1 MKKLFASLVLALCF
15 LALPSFAQNTW
26 ISGQV
31 TDTSGAPVVGVT
43 VTVKGS
49 TRGTTTDTDGN
60 YRIQGAAN
68 DVLLFQCLG
77 YNPQEMKIGQKTAIN
92 IELQESVE
100 NLEDVVVT
108 GYQTI
113 SKERATGS
121 FDILNKAQLEK
132 PSSNIASRLIGSV
145 AGLTSTQDAYGNP
158 VFEIRGRSSL
168 TTSATQPLLV
178 VDGFAIEG
186 GFESIN
192 PNDVESISILKDA
205 AAASIWGAKSANGVI
220 VVTTKNAKPEGGGSG
235 ASVTVD
241 YSGFLKV
248 SPKLDLD
255 YTLSQASVND
265 IIDYEVYGFSHMDSS
280 IWYHEENDYSGG
292 MSRIYELLTQN
303 RLGHLSDADMNAQIN
318 QLRNYS
324 NHDQIKKYLLQN
336 PIVHQENVAVNIAT
350 ERSSNTL
357 SAMYQNNR
365 QHYKK
370 YNANQYMINFRNR
383 THLFKWLDF
392 NFNGSYTY
400 SKNDNSGTGLPD
412 LSPYEMLVDESGKL
426 IRYSN
431 SIDLNYVDRHVP
443 KEEFP
448 YDDWSWNPIEEM
460 NNRELITTK
469 TNARVQ
475 AGLTVKI
482 WQGLTFDS
490 RIQYEMIDSYT
501 HNYYNENTYLVRSTV
516 NSASSWD
523 KETNEVTP
531 NLPTGGFLDQ
541 SRYRYDVLTVRNQL
555 NFNHTFAE
563 KHAIAF
569 VAGIETID
577 RVYQYFG
584 YPRTYGYNDETLS
597 VGNFPNGIGGTGV
610 YQLTNWQ
617 GSNQTFGYQN
627 SFSYTTDRYFSA
639 FGNLSYTFDDR
650 YTVSGSI
657 RTDASNLITDD
668 PQYRYAPFWSVGASW
683 HIGREKFMQNVAW
696 VDALSLRATY
706 GYNGNVDKTT
716 TFKPLVNITTSP
728 NVVTGEYTGSM
739 SSYGNPTLRWER
751 TGTWNIGVDFSL
763 LHGKLFGKFDV
774 YNKHSEDLIADVS
787 LPSVQGTSTMK
798 LNNGELLN
806 RGFEM
811 EVGSTLPITRHIS
824 WTGSLTLSYN
834 KNRITSL
841 AVEPT
846 SAYTLAMSNGD
857 SSGWM
862 EGYDMNTL
870 WCYKY
875 GGLQNVGS
883 ATSPVMKPTLV
894 TKGGEY
900 KTFDSWPAG
909 DPLDHAYAMGTLV
922 APWNMAISSS
932 FRVYDFDISFI
943 ITGKFGH
950 KFMRESFNYPGM
962 TGRSIPN
969 SKYSEVVNGD
979 PNEIIPL
986 PQTDTET
993 RYYFWDRFFPYMSY
1007 LAESASHL
1015 RLQEFNVTY
1024 NVPQKA
1030 VRKIGLR
1037 SLQVYAQCNNPFNV
1051 YFNKYNE
1058 DPEFPRGSIRL
1069 QASYTFGIKCKF

>member
-1 MKKLFASLVLALCF
+1 M
-15 LALPSFAQNTW
+15 
-26 ISGQV
+26 
-31 TDTSGAPVVGVT
+31 
-43 VTVKGS
+43 
-49 TRGTTTDTDGN
+49 
-60 YRIQGAAN
+60 
-68 DVLLFQCLG
+68 
-77 YNPQEMKIGQKTAIN
+77 
-92 IELQESVE
+92 
-100 NLEDVVVT
+100 
-108 GYQTI
+108 
-113 SKERATGS
+113 
-121 FDILNKAQLEK
+121 
-132 PSSNIASRLIGSV
+132 
-145 AGLTSTQDAYGNP
+145 
-158 VFEIRGRSSL
+158 
-168 TTSATQPLLV
+168 
-178 VDGFAIEG
+178 
-186 GFESIN
+186 
-192 PNDVESISILKDA
+192 
-205 AAASIWGAKSANGVI
+205 
-220 VVTTKNAKPEGGGSG
+220 
-235 ASVTVD
+235 D

-265 IIDYEVYGFSHMDSS
+265 IIDYEVYGFSHMDAS

-292 MSRIYELLTQN
+292 MSRVYELLTQN

-412 LSPYEMLVDESGKL
+412 LSPYEMLVDENGKL

-431 SIDLNYVDRHVP
+431 TIDLNYVDRHVP

>member
-1 MKKLFASLVLALCF
+1 MKKLFVTTVLAVCF
-15 LALPSFAQNTW
+15 LSLPAFAQNHW
-26 ISGQV
+26 ITGQV
-31 TDTSGAPVVGVT
+31 TDQTGAPIVGVT
-43 VTVKGS
+43 VTIKGS
-49 TRGTTTDTDGN
+49 ATGTTTDPNGN
-60 YRIQGAAN
+60 YRIQGSAE
-68 DVLLFQCLG
+68 DILLFQCLG
-77 YNPQEMKIGQKTAIN
+77 YNAQEMKIGQKTSMD
-92 IELQESVE
+92 IELLESIE
-100 NLEDVVVT
+100 HLEDVVVT

-121 FDILNKAQLEK
+121 FDIVNKAQIEK
-132 PSSNIASRLIGSV
+132 PSSNIASRLIGTV

-168 TTSATQPLLV
+168 SSSATQPLLV

-220 VVTTKNAKPEGGGSG
+220 VITTKNARPEGGGT
-235 ASVTVD
+235 SVTVD

-265 IIDYEVYGFSHMDSS
+265 IIDYEIKGFTSMDSS
-280 IWYHEENDYSGG
+280 IWYHEESDYSGG
-292 MSRIYELLTQN
+292 MSRVYELLTQN
-303 RLGHLSDADMNAQIN
+303 RLGHLSEADMNAQIDQYRKYN
-318 QLRNYS
+318 

-336 PIVHQENVAVNIAT
+336 PIVHQENVSVNIAT

-357 SAMYQNNR
+357 SAM
-365 QHYKK
+365 
-370 YNANQYMINFRNR
+370 
-383 THLFKWLDF
+383 
-392 NFNGSYTY
+392 
-400 SKNDNSGTGLPD
+400 
-412 LSPYEMLVDESGKL
+412 
-426 IRYSN
+426 
-431 SIDLNYVDRHVP
+431 
-443 KEEFP
+443 
-448 YDDWSWNPIEEM
+448 
-460 NNRELITTK
+460 
-469 TNARVQ
+469 
-475 AGLTVKI
+475 
-482 WQGLTFDS
+482 
-490 RIQYEMIDSYT
+490 
-501 HNYYNENTYLVRSTV
+501 
-516 NSASSWD
+516 
-523 KETNEVTP
+523 
-531 NLPTGGFLDQ
+531 
-541 SRYRYDVLTVRNQL
+541 
-555 NFNHTFAE
+555 
-563 KHAIAF
+563 
-569 VAGIETID
+569 
-577 RVYQYFG
+577 
-584 YPRTYGYNDETLS
+584 
-597 VGNFPNGIGGTGV
+597 
-610 YQLTNWQ
+610 
-617 GSNQTFGYQN
+617 YQN

-650 YTVSGSI
+650 YTVSGSV

-668 PQYRYAPFWSVGASW
+668 PKYRYAPFWSVGASW
-683 HIGREKFMQNVAW
+683 QIGKEKFMQDVAW
-696 VDALSLRATY
+696 VDALTLRATY
-706 GYNGNVDKTT
+706 GYNGNVDKST
-716 TFKPLVNITTSP
+716 TFKPLVNINTSP

-763 LHGKLFGKFDV
+763 LRGKLFGKVDV
-774 YNKHSEDLIADVS
+774 YNKHSEDLIASVS

-806 RGFEM
+806 KGIEM
-811 EVGSTLPITRHIS
+811 EVGSSLRISPNVS
-824 WTGSLTLSYN
+824 WTGTLTLSYN
-834 KNRITSL
+834 KNRIKSL
-841 AVEPT
+841 AVEPS
-846 SAYTLAMSNGD
+846 SAYTLAMSDG
-857 SSGWM
+857 SSDGWM
-862 EGYDMNTL
+862 EGYDINTL

-909 DPLDHAYAMGTLV
+909 DPLDHAYDMGTLV
-922 APWNMAISSS
+922 APWNMAISTS
-932 FRVYDFDISFI
+932 FRVYDFDISLI

-950 KFMRESFNYPGM
+950 KFKRESFNYPGIS
-962 TGRSIPN
+962 GRSIPN
-969 SKYSEVVNGD
+969 SKYSEVVNCD
-979 PNEIIPL
+979 PNEIVPL
-986 PQTDTET
+986 PQTETET

-1007 LAESASHL
+1007 LVESASHM

-1058 DPEFPRGSIRL
+1058 DPEYPRGSIRL

>member
-1 MKKLFASLVLALCF
+1 M
-15 LALPSFAQNTW
+15 
-26 ISGQV
+26 
-31 TDTSGAPVVGVT
+31 
-43 VTVKGS
+43 
-49 TRGTTTDTDGN
+49 
-60 YRIQGAAN
+60 
-68 DVLLFQCLG
+68 
-77 YNPQEMKIGQKTAIN
+77 
-92 IELQESVE
+92 
-100 NLEDVVVT
+100 
-108 GYQTI
+108 
-113 SKERATGS
+113 
-121 FDILNKAQLEK
+121 
-132 PSSNIASRLIGSV
+132 
-145 AGLTSTQDAYGNP
+145 
-158 VFEIRGRSSL
+158 
-168 TTSATQPLLV
+168 
-178 VDGFAIEG
+178 
-186 GFESIN
+186 
-192 PNDVESISILKDA
+192 
-205 AAASIWGAKSANGVI
+205 
-220 VVTTKNAKPEGGGSG
+220 
-235 ASVTVD
+235 D

-292 MSRIYELLTQN
+292 MSRVYELLTQN

-617 GSNQTFGYQN
+617 GSNQTFGYRN

>member
-1 MKKLFASLVLALCF
+1 M
-15 LALPSFAQNTW
+15 
-26 ISGQV
+26 
-31 TDTSGAPVVGVT
+31 
-43 VTVKGS
+43 
-49 TRGTTTDTDGN
+49 
-60 YRIQGAAN
+60 
-68 DVLLFQCLG
+68 
-77 YNPQEMKIGQKTAIN
+77 
-92 IELQESVE
+92 
-100 NLEDVVVT
+100 
-108 GYQTI
+108 
-113 SKERATGS
+113 
-121 FDILNKAQLEK
+121 
-132 PSSNIASRLIGSV
+132 

-168 TTSATQPLLV
+168 SSSATQPLLV

-220 VVTTKNAKPEGGGSG
+220 VITTKNARPEGGGT
-235 ASVTVD
+235 SVTVD

-265 IIDYEVYGFSHMDSS
+265 IIDYEIKGFTSMDSS
-280 IWYHEENDYSGG
+280 IWYHEESDYSGG
-292 MSRIYELLTQN
+292 MSRVYELLTQN
-303 RLGHLSDADMNAQIN
+303 RLGHLSEADMNAQIDQYRKYN
-318 QLRNYS
+318 

-336 PIVHQENVAVNIAT
+336 PIVHQENVSVNIAT

-357 SAMYQNNR
+357 SAMYQNSR

-370 YNANQYMINFRNR
+370 YNANEYMVNFRNR

-392 NFNGSYTY
+392 NFNGSYRY
-400 SKNDNSGTGLPD
+400 SKNDNSGIGLPD
-412 LSPYEMLVDESGKL
+412 MSPYEMLVDEKGDL

-431 SIDLNYVDRHVP
+431 YVDLNYVDRNVP
-443 KEEFP
+443 IEKFP
-448 YDDWSWNPIEEM
+448 YSDWSWNPIEEM
-460 NNRELITTK
+460 NNRELITTN

-475 AGLTVKI
+475 AGLTVKF
-482 WQGLTFDS
+482 WEGLTFDS
-490 RIQYEMIDSYT
+490 RIQYELIDSYT
-501 HNYYNENTYLVRSTV
+501 HNYYNENTYTVRNTV
-516 NSASSWD
+516 NAASSWD
-523 KETNEVTP
+523 KETNEVTA

-541 SRYRYDVLTVRNQL
+541 NRSRYDVLTIRNQL

-577 RVYQYFG
+577 RTYQYFG

-650 YTVSGSI
+650 YTVSGSV

-668 PQYRYAPFWSVGASW
+668 PKYRYAPFWSVGASW
-683 HIGREKFMQNVAW
+683 QIGKEKFMQDVAW
-696 VDALSLRATY
+696 VDALTLRATY
-706 GYNGNVDKTT
+706 GYNGNVDKST
-716 TFKPLVNITTSP
+716 TFKPLVNINTSP

-763 LHGKLFGKFDV
+763 LRGKLFGKVDV
-774 YNKHSEDLIADVS
+774 YNKHSEDLIASVS

-806 RGFEM
+806 KGIEM
-811 EVGSTLPITRHIS
+811 EVGSSLRISPNVS
-824 WTGSLTLSYN
+824 WTGTLTLSYN
-834 KNRITSL
+834 KNRIKSL

-846 SAYTLAMSNGD
+846 SAYTLAMSDG
-857 SSGWM
+857 SSDGWM
-862 EGYDMNTL
+862 EGYDINTL

-900 KTFDSWPAG
+900 KTFDSWPSG
-909 DPLDHAYAMGTLV
+909 DPLDHAYDMGTLV
-922 APWNMAISSS
+922 APWNMAISTS
-932 FRVYDFDISFI
+932 FRVYDFDISLI

-950 KFMRESFNYPGM
+950 KFKRESFNYPGIS
-962 TGRSIPN
+962 GRSIPN
-969 SKYSEVVNGD
+969 SKYSEVVNCD
-979 PNEIIPL
+979 PNEIVPL
-986 PQTDTET
+986 PQTETET

-1007 LAESASHL
+1007 LVESASHM

-1058 DPEFPRGSIRL
+1058 DPEYPRGSIRL

>member
-1 MKKLFASLVLALCF
+1 
-15 LALPSFAQNTW
+15 
-26 ISGQV
+26 
-31 TDTSGAPVVGVT
+31 
-43 VTVKGS
+43 
-49 TRGTTTDTDGN
+49 
-60 YRIQGAAN
+60 
-68 DVLLFQCLG
+68 
-77 YNPQEMKIGQKTAIN
+77 
-92 IELQESVE
+92 
-100 NLEDVVVT
+100 
-108 GYQTI
+108 
-113 SKERATGS
+113 
-121 FDILNKAQLEK
+121 
-132 PSSNIASRLIGSV
+132 
-145 AGLTSTQDAYGNP
+145 
-158 VFEIRGRSSL
+158 
-168 TTSATQPLLV
+168 
-178 VDGFAIEG
+178 
-186 GFESIN
+186 
-192 PNDVESISILKDA
+192 
-205 AAASIWGAKSANGVI
+205 
-220 VVTTKNAKPEGGGSG
+220 
-235 ASVTVD
+235 
-241 YSGFLKV
+241 
-248 SPKLDLD
+248 
-255 YTLSQASVND
+255 
-265 IIDYEVYGFSHMDSS
+265 MDSS

-292 MSRIYELLTQN
+292 MSRVYELLTQN

-597 VGNFPNGIGGTGV
+597 VGNFPNGIGGTGA

>member
-1 MKKLFASLVLALCF
+1 
-15 LALPSFAQNTW
+15 
-26 ISGQV
+26 
-31 TDTSGAPVVGVT
+31 
-43 VTVKGS
+43 
-49 TRGTTTDTDGN
+49 
-60 YRIQGAAN
+60 
-68 DVLLFQCLG
+68 
-77 YNPQEMKIGQKTAIN
+77 
-92 IELQESVE
+92 
-100 NLEDVVVT
+100 
-108 GYQTI
+108 
-113 SKERATGS
+113 
-121 FDILNKAQLEK
+121 
-132 PSSNIASRLIGSV
+132 
-145 AGLTSTQDAYGNP
+145 
-158 VFEIRGRSSL
+158 
-168 TTSATQPLLV
+168 
-178 VDGFAIEG
+178 
-186 GFESIN
+186 
-192 PNDVESISILKDA
+192 
-205 AAASIWGAKSANGVI
+205 
-220 VVTTKNAKPEGGGSG
+220 
-235 ASVTVD
+235 
-241 YSGFLKV
+241 
-248 SPKLDLD
+248 
-255 YTLSQASVND
+255 
-265 IIDYEVYGFSHMDSS
+265 MDSS

-292 MSRIYELLTQN
+292 MSRVYELLTQN

>member
-1 MKKLFASLVLALCF
+1 M
-15 LALPSFAQNTW
+15 
-26 ISGQV
+26 
-31 TDTSGAPVVGVT
+31 
-43 VTVKGS
+43 
-49 TRGTTTDTDGN
+49 
-60 YRIQGAAN
+60 
-68 DVLLFQCLG
+68 
-77 YNPQEMKIGQKTAIN
+77 
-92 IELQESVE
+92 
-100 NLEDVVVT
+100 
-108 GYQTI
+108 
-113 SKERATGS
+113 
-121 FDILNKAQLEK
+121 
-132 PSSNIASRLIGSV
+132 
-145 AGLTSTQDAYGNP
+145 
-158 VFEIRGRSSL
+158 
-168 TTSATQPLLV
+168 
-178 VDGFAIEG
+178 
-186 GFESIN
+186 
-192 PNDVESISILKDA
+192 
-205 AAASIWGAKSANGVI
+205 
-220 VVTTKNAKPEGGGSG
+220 
-235 ASVTVD
+235 D

-292 MSRIYELLTQN
+292 MSRVYELLTQN